1 MFEDER
7 IRDMYQMGIVQEKN
21 RAELVRRKEMRQLI
35 ENNIRT
41 AEMYICKAK
50 NALSVYYDDY
60 ADIQGWM
67 HEMELVRSKTET
79 LMSKFL
85 NDKLK

>member
-21 RAELVRRKEMRQLI
+21 RAELVRRQEMRQGI

-60 ADIQGWM
+60 ADIQEWM

>member
-7 IRDMYQMGIVQEKN
+7 IREMYQMGIVQEKN
-21 RAELVRRKEMRQLI
+21 CAELVRRQEMRQMI

-41 AEMYICKAK
+41 AEMYISKAK
-50 NALSVYYDDY
+50 DALSVYYDDY
-60 ADIQGWM
+60 ADIQEWM

-79 LMSKFL
+79 LLSKLL